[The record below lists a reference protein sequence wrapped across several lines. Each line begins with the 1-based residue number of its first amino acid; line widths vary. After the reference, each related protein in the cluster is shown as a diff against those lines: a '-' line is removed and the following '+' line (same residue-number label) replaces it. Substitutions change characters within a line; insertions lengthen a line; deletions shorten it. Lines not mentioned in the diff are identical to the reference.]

1 MSFNWS
7 EYLLVAQQLAGKY
20 NISATQEYRLG
31 SAISRAYYAAFIQ
44 DWNFLKSR
52 EGVVIPTLST
62 HQFVI
67 RQFSNSPDA
76 MRQEIKSNLKLMGYY
91 RNQADYDDSL
101 DQLPRKARATLK
113 LSAKV
118 IQDLQNL

>member
-1 MSFNWS
+1 MSFDWS
-7 EYLLVAQQLAGKY
+7 EYLALAQQLAGKA
-20 NISATQEYRLG
+20 NISATQESRLR

-44 DWNFLKSR
+44 ARNFLRDR
-52 EGVVIPTLST
+52 EGVVIPTLSA

-76 MRQEIKSNLKLMGYY
+76 LRQEIGSNLKLMRYY
-91 RNQADYDDSL
+91 RNQADYDDIL

-113 LSAKV
+113 LAAKV